1 MTKLQMTNHRT
12 TKRMFVRIAGALG
25 TTSLA
30 LFIVGLIPFLA
41 ADPSAGAGLAVRAP
55 AFTVDRTYKGDRL
68 PLPSEINSAVSRN
81 ETRPQQS
88 QAPKEIPVGCD
99 ASFSPVSSPSLA
111 YIFGRCTA

>member
-1 MTKLQMTNHRT
+1 MTKLQMTNPRA
-12 TKRMFVRIAGALG
+12 TKRTFVRIVGALG

-41 ADPSAGAGLAVRAP
+41 ADPSAGAGLAVRTP
-55 AFTVDRTYKGDRL
+55 AFSVDRTYKGDRL

>member
-1 MTKLQMTNHRT
+1 MTKLQIANPRA
-12 TKRMFVRIAGALG
+12 TKRTFVRIVGALG

-41 ADPSAGAGLAVRAP
+41 ADPSAGAGLAVRTP